1 MGLDFSYLLY
11 FKRQHLWDA
20 MQGLVAIAE
29 PHEPPIAI
37 QFPDHELLIPLDS
50 WILKDK
56 QVHHDDPDFSFATV
70 LRFELDDEI
79 EEYLGDRYYEG
90 DSRSPPEENEEKK
103 VYIGY
108 IYLGINNDLSREYP
122 EHEVSDLVL
131 FDFGTTGTRMS
142 LLFSYSASIRKTF
155 TELLEKH
162 HGVCG
167 VFNREYGG
175 GEVFWFKG
183 RRMSHHIED
192 QFMPPDEI
200 EVILRKF
207 G

>member
-1 MGLDFSYLLY
+1 M
-11 FKRQHLWDA
+11 WDA
-20 MQGLVAIAE
+20 IQGLVAIAE
-29 PHEPPIAI
+29 PHDPPIVI
-37 QFPDHELLIPLDS
+37 HFPDRQLSIPLDS
-50 WILKDK
+50 WLLKDK
-56 QVHHDDPDFSFATV
+56 KVHHDDPEFSFDLV

-79 EEYLGDRYYEG
+79 DEYLGDRYYEEDG
-90 DSRSPPEENEEKK
+90 RSPPGEDDENM

-108 IYLGINNDLSREYP
+108 IYLGIDNDLSREYP
-122 EHEVSDLVL
+122 DSDVSDLVL

-142 LLFSYSASIRKTF
+142 LLFSYSTSIRKTF

-183 RRMSHHIED
+183 SRISVNIEN
-192 QFMPPDEI
+192 QFTPPDEI
-200 EVILRKF
+200 EALLIEDS
-207 G
+207 